1 MADLAIAMGQNEDMA
16 NQPQTEADAV
26 VRQLML
32 DALDLVHTHDGWIE
46 DLPKALR
53 GVRASQAQWKPDS
66 ETPSI
71 WEITLHL
78 NQWLGDLI
86 RDVRHEEAP
95 KPEDWPSVTD
105 FSEKA
110 WTELVDRTMNN
121 TQELRGLVSGMTRE
135 DLLRPA
141 SGRKTPLFSHLI
153 SILVHDAY
161 HSGQIVKMR
170 QIMKAQG
177 IK

>member
-1 MADLAIAMGQNEDMA
+1 MGEMTNE
-16 NQPQTEADAV
+16 PQTEADAI

-53 GVRASQAQWKPDS
+53 GVKASQATWKPDA

-78 NQWLGDLI
+78 NQWLEDLI
-86 RDVRHEEAP
+86 RDLRNEEAP
-95 KPEDWPSVTD
+95 KPEDWPAVEES
-105 FSEKA
+105 SQSA
-110 WTELVDRTMNN
+110 WEALVKQTMAN
-121 TQELRGLVSGMTRE
+121 TKELRGLVSGLTRE
-135 DLLRPA
+135 DLLHPSA
-141 SGRKTPLFSHLI
+141 GRKTPVFSHLI

-161 HSGQIVKMR
+161 HSGQIVKMQ